1 MIRTILALCSRDCG
15 HEVMYCRLEQALV
28 AFQARELSWDYLIQE
43 AEKQGVASLLYKH
56 IGSLDFKIP
65 DNARRLLQSL
75 YLRNRRSNTIRN
87 KAVTEILNSYF
98 LEKIDVLIVK
108 GIALCNFMYSEI
120 GLRPMRD
127 IDLLVRK
134 VDIVKAE
141 KILFDLGYLP
151 EEKHDIPD
159 DYYHLVPMGKT
170 IDGLPVS
177 IELHHNLLP
186 FHPQYPLWP
195 LEKSYDT
202 ALELEINGTRARTLC
217 LEDTL
222 WYVYLHGFQA
232 PLTYEPFRFMHV
244 ADIVSLVDKF
254 LGVMNWQVVRKE
266 VPTLLNILSRFHY
279 LTPWQNNVLA
289 QLKLDIRKQP
299 DGTGLPYSGWPKRK
313 LTTDKKKEL
322 LQLAKDTLWPSQWWM
337 QIYYGHL
344 RGTDYLKARL
354 IDHPRMLWRWVKAYW
369 HLNARN
375 SKERVDKA
383 N

>member
-1 MIRTILALCSRDCG
+1 MYSRL
-15 HEVMYCRLEQALV
+15 RQTLV
-28 AFQARELSWDYLIQE
+28 AFQARELSWDCLIQE
-43 AEKQGVASLLYKH
+43 AEKQGVASLLHKH
-56 IGSLDFKIP
+56 ICSLDFTIP

-87 KAVTEILNSYF
+87 KAVTEILNSCHF
-98 LEKIDVLIVK
+98 EKIDVLIVK
-108 GIALCNFMYSEI
+108 GIALCNFAYSEI

-127 IDLLVRK
+127 IDLLVKK

-141 KILFDLGYLP
+141 NILFDLGYLP

-195 LEKSYDT
+195 LEKSYNT
-202 ALELEINGTRARTLC
+202 ALELEINGARARTLC

-244 ADIVSLVDKF
+244 ADIVSLVEKF
-254 LGVMNWQVVRKE
+254 LDVMNWQVVQKE
-266 VPTLLNILSRFHY
+266 VPILLNVISRFHY
-279 LTPWQNNVLA
+279 LTPWQNKVVA

-299 DGTGLPYSGWPKRK
+299 DGTGLPYRGWPKHK
-313 LTTDKKKEL
+313 LAKVKKKEL
-322 LQLAKDTLWPSQWWM
+322 FQLTKDTLWPSQWWM

-344 RGTDYLKARL
+344 RGTDYLKARF
-354 IDHPRMLWRWVKAYW
+354 IDHPRMLWRWAKAY
-369 HLNARN
+369 LYLYVRN
-375 SKERVDKA
+375 SKESRSNV